1 MDDAGHTLRSR
12 SPQTMSA
19 GSTAII
25 RPNPLDSLF
34 WSLEVQLESASRDMR
49 RRALPMTA
57 PTTRPTLT
65 PLLLVLLALLSA
77 FTPLSIDMY
86 LPALPTIVG
95 ELDSTAGDI
104 QLTLS
109 TFMLAFGFGQIF
121 YGPARDRVR
130 RRPVILSGRLVY
142 ISTTHSV
149 AYAADTGQ
157 RALLRF

>member
-49 RRALPMTA
+49 RRALPIT
-57 PTTRPTLT
+57 PPPTRPTLT

-77 FTPLSIDMY
+77 FPPLSIHMY
-86 LPALPTIVG
+86 LPALPTLAG
-95 ELDSTAGDI
+95 QLSRTAANI
-104 QLTLS
+104 HL
-109 TFMLAFGFGQIF
+109 
-121 YGPARDRVR
+121 
-130 RRPVILSGRLVY
+130 
-142 ISTTHSV
+142 
-149 AYAADTGQ
+149 
-157 RALLRF
+157 